1 LLARSTSTAAAEIE
15 HLVGMQAQNHL
26 DPYFGLWSRVENF
39 EAAEL
44 SGLVSSRQA
53 LRVGLFRSTIHLVTA
68 RDCLAIR
75 PIVDSVLA
83 RTFGSTSFAK
93 DIEGLDRDAILTM
106 ARSLLEQRPR
116 TRAELGPLLA
126 ELWPGRAPASLAQA
140 ATYLIP
146 VVQVTPRGLWNQTGP
161 AAWTTI
167 ESWLGKRWPSQ
178 AQTNADDLVI
188 RYLAAFGPAAQKD
201 IRIWSG
207 LTGLAEAVKRLR
219 PRLMTFRDEKGV
231 ELFDLP
237 EAPRPD
243 PETPAPARF
252 LPEYDN
258 LLLSHA
264 DRSRF
269 FDPPLL
275 PKGWI
280 GNLLLDG
287 RYAGSWKVTRSKG
300 AAQLEIE
307 LGRKVGRR
315 LQTEVV
321 VEGEKLLRFT
331 DPDSS
336 GAVRVTV
343 P

>member
-1 LLARSTSTAAAEIE
+1 
-15 HLVGMQAQNHL
+15 
-26 DPYFGLWSRVENF
+26 
-39 EAAEL
+39 
-44 SGLVSSRQA
+44 
-53 LRVGLFRSTIHLVTA
+53 
-68 RDCLAIR
+68 
-75 PIVDSVLA
+75 
-83 RTFGSTSFAK
+83 
-93 DIEGLDRDAILTM
+93 
-106 ARSLLEQRPR
+106 
-116 TRAELGPLLA
+116 
-126 ELWPGRAPASLAQA
+126 
-140 ATYLIP
+140 LIP
-146 VVQVTPRGLWNQTGP
+146 VVQVPPRGLWNQTGP

-167 ESWLGKRWPSQ
+167 ESWLGKSWPGQ
-178 AQTNADDLVI
+178 PHTIADDLVI

-207 LTGLAEAVKRLR
+207 LTGLAAVVKRLR
-219 PRLMTFRDEKGV
+219 PQLLTFRDEKGV
-231 ELFDLP
+231 ELFDLS

-269 FDPPLL
+269 FDPPLF
-275 PKGWI
+275 PKGWV
-280 GNLLLDG
+280 GNLLVDG
-287 RYAGSWKVTRSKG
+287 RYSGSWKVTRSKH

-336 GAVRVTV
+336 GAVRVTL